1 MEKTT
6 VASRKACYVPSLTAR
21 ESPGG
26 SDRATQS
33 DKVTGRAAT
42 TPVTCDKACIG
53 MGRTIGLEDDA
64 YLACTRHMPPE
75 TRRDD
80 PHKPR
85 FLVTT
90 FVFVAQF
97 RRSAFVE
104 YALLLYVIVFGPRSH
119 RPHSALS
126 NTTLV

>member
-1 MEKTT
+1 
-6 VASRKACYVPSLTAR
+6 
-21 ESPGG
+21 
-26 SDRATQS
+26 
-33 DKVTGRAAT
+33 
-42 TPVTCDKACIG
+42 
-53 MGRTIGLEDDA
+53 
-64 YLACTRHMPPE
+64 MPPE

-80 PHKPR
+80 PHQPR

-104 YALLLYVIVFGPRSH
+104 YALLLYVIVFGTRETASH

-126 NTTLV
+126 NTTQV